1 MKLSKSISIFAGT
14 AFCLLCA
21 SPFAEAQMYG
31 GYGGNG
37 GGGYGNQQ
45 YGNRGN
51 QQYGNQQYGNRGNQ
65 QFGQGGMMG
74 NQPGQGGQ
82 NGQGQGGQNGQGQG
96 GQNGQGQGGQTG
108 PGGQGG
114 GGLMFNNTYA
124 KGVPGGTATHPS
136 VANIAAPNRRVG
148 APFAGT
154 YVRLSLRNPSWGG
167 GGQAGGGQAGGGQAG
182 GGQAG
187 GGQAGGGQAGGGQA
201 GGGQA
206 GGTTPTPTPRP
217 GTPTPAVQPG
227 GGVVAIATPRVV
239 PRYVNVDG
247 LMGFKGRYTEIR
259 REMRLPWNFQN

>member
-1 MKLSKSISIFAGT
+1 
-14 AFCLLCA
+14 
-21 SPFAEAQMYG
+21 
-31 GYGGNG
+31 
-37 GGGYGNQQ
+37 
-45 YGNRGN
+45 
-51 QQYGNQQYGNRGNQ
+51 
-65 QFGQGGMMG
+65 
-74 NQPGQGGQ
+74 
-82 NGQGQGGQNGQGQG
+82 
-96 GQNGQGQGGQTG
+96 
-108 PGGQGG
+108 
-114 GGLMFNNTYA
+114 MFNNTYA

-154 YVRLSLRNPSWGG
+154 YVRLSLRNPSWGGGGQAGGGQAGGGQAGGGQAGGGQAGGGQAGGGQAG